1 MVKSGKY
8 GVLNVVLHPHP
19 ENAYRKLFE
28 DTAKFAVPVKYYGD
42 RFAKISPISE
52 TRDGVFSGRL
62 ATWSEIDTK
71 ENLIEKE
78 TLNELLFSEA
88 DIRLPSGIGFN
99 SRVFSFA
106 FRTSD
111 HRLYVELLNDE
122 NQRLTIGAA
131 KKIFDYLLRQ
141 RVEGSNEL
149 IVHIV
154 SRSSSVDF
162 VLNTPHLRKLEI
174 EVELPNPDVLTPQK
188 QEVLDALNL
197 MKAKKM
203 KVELTRRSGE
213 DHLEVTPGIR
223 AFAELSAENG
233 HSRATGRDDQGNT
246 VERSTDDFPL
256 EVDVTLLPEESRAVA
271 ARRVA
276 LSE

>member
-19 ENAYRKLFE
+19 DNAYRKLFE
-28 DTAKFAVPVKYYGD
+28 DTAEFAVPVKYYGD
-42 RFAKISPISE
+42 RYAKISPISQ

-62 ATWSEIDTK
+62 ATWSEIDTD

-99 SRVFSFA
+99 ARVFSFA

-122 NQRLTIGAA
+122 NQRLSVATA
-131 KKIFDYLLRQ
+131 KKIFESLLGQ
-141 RVEGSNEL
+141 LIDGSTEL
-149 IVHIV
+149 SVHVV
-154 SRSSSVDF
+154 SQSSSVDF
-162 VLNTPHLRKLEI
+162 VLSTPHLRKLEI
-174 EVELPNPDVLTPQK
+174 EVELPNPDVLTPEK

-203 KVELTRRSGE
+203 KVELTRRAGE
-213 DHLEVTPGIR
+213 AALELTPGIK
-223 AFAELSAENG
+223 AFAELSSENG
-233 HSRATGRDDQGNT
+233 HSKAIGRDDQGNV
-246 VERSTDDFPL
+246 VERRTDDFPL
-256 EVDVTLLPEESRAVA
+256 EVEVPLLPEESRAIA